1 MNLEGNL
8 PSDQRTERR
17 TIGPIKL
24 KANNPR
30 KTNIQ
35 IRICFWFLSSRMFLS
50 IQAWSL
56 QTRGSDDNLI
66 GVKQALKHLT
76 L

>member
-1 MNLEGNL
+1 MNSEGSL
-8 PSDQRTERR
+8 LSGQKTERS

-35 IRICFWFLSSRMFLS
+35 IRICFWFRSSRMFLS

-66 GVKQALKHLT
+66 GVKQIRQCL
-76 L
+76 